1 MAKVKNIH
9 VVPRNDGWIIRKEG
23 NSRATSV
30 HPTQRDAVEEA
41 RELARSKSTE
51 LVIHGRD
58 GRIRNR
64 DSYGSDPMPP
74 RDRTV
79 LFPGTS
85 ANTSEKAIKEAVSA
99 VVRVSKNS
107 SKGSA
112 RSSSKRQ

>member
-1 MAKVKNIH
+1 M
-9 VVPRNDGWIIRKEG
+9 
-23 NSRATSV
+23 

-41 RELARSKSTE
+41 RALARKQNTE

-79 LFPGTS
+79 LFPGPS
-85 ANTSEKAIKEAVSA
+85 ASTSEKAIKEAVST
-99 VVRVSKNS
+99 VVRKLKNS

-112 RSSSKRQ
+112 RSSSRR